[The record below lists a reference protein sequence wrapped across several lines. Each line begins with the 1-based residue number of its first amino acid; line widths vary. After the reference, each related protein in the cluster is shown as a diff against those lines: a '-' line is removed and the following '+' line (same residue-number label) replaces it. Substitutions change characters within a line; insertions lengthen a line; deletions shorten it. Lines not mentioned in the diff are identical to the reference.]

1 MRKAKPIILL
11 VLTLLVLGAGTLF
24 YIQNMEQRTPLYFN
38 LGFWGIQME
47 DRVAVPMLMYI
58 SFFAGM
64 AVMGVYTIIQRFRSD
79 GRSRRSDRH
88 ADEFRPGSDDLDHYE
103 F

>member
-38 LGFWGIQME
+38 LGFWGIQLE
-47 DRVAVPMLMYI
+47 DRVAVPLLMYV

-64 AVMGVYTIIQRFRSD
+64 AVMGVYTIIRSLRS
-79 GRSRRSDRH
+79 GSRSRRPDHHR
-88 ADEFRPGSDDLDHYE
+88 DEFRSGSDGLDDYE